1 MKRILLPIILVAVLV
16 LTAACGN
23 GGDKSGSKDG
33 KNGKLVIYN
42 GQHKS
47 ATSALIKA
55 FEKDTGIKVEERDGK
70 SNELAHQIVEEGK
83 NSPADLIYTEES
95 SPQIM
100 LDNKGLLAKI
110 DKDVSK
116 PIDSKYKSKD
126 DTWTGL
132 LARSRVVAYN
142 KDKISESE
150 LPKSVKDLTD
160 SKWKD
165 KFAFQ
170 PTSGAFQAQLSAMIK
185 LEGKDAA
192 KEWLEGIKKNGKTY
206 KDNKRAL
213 QAVENGDIPF
223 ALINNYYWDRQAAE
237 KGKDNLNS
245 RLYFFG
251 NHDLGDMLTVA
262 SVGVVKSS
270 KHKEEPEKFVKF
282 STSKKG
288 QQILTDKSKQYPL
301 NKEANTKGMK
311 PFSELKPPEGTQD
324 LGKYADGKEA
334 VNLLKEEGL
343 L

>member
-110 DKDVSK
+110 DKEDSK

-150 LPKSVKDLTD
+150 L
-160 SKWKD
+160 
-165 KFAFQ
+165 
-170 PTSGAFQAQLSAMIK
+170 
-185 LEGKDAA
+185 
-192 KEWLEGIKKNGKTY
+192 
-206 KDNKRAL
+206 
-213 QAVENGDIPF
+213 
-223 ALINNYYWDRQAAE
+223 
-237 KGKDNLNS
+237 
-245 RLYFFG
+245 
-251 NHDLGDMLTVA
+251 
-262 SVGVVKSS
+262 
-270 KHKEEPEKFVKF
+270 
-282 STSKKG
+282 
-288 QQILTDKSKQYPL
+288 
-301 NKEANTKGMK
+301 TK
-311 PFSELKPPEGTQD
+311 
-324 LGKYADGKEA
+324 
-334 VNLLKEEGL
+334 
-343 L
+343 